1 VKRYKEIREDL
12 AEGEKED
19 VDSTNDKT
27 PKRKIG
33 EVASKNPSDL

>member
-12 AEGEKED
+12 AESEKED
-19 VDSTNDKT
+19 VDSTNDKIL
-27 PKRKIG
+27 KRKIG